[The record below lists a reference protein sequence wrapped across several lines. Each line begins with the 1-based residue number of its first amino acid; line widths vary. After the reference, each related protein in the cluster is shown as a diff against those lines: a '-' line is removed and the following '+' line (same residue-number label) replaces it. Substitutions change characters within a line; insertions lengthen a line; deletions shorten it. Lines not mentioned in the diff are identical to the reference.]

1 MKHWNPGAGAAAN
14 DVLDINEYKLLMRLR
29 ELFAT
34 FSMPN
39 KTPAADAVHVALLAD
54 QRSAGLQT
62 TALNSLTN
70 DQLIDAY
77 CHVVW
82 AVEHGNT
89 PTCQLPF
96 GTEARSRTKGT
107 LEIGAQTYVLDAGSP
122 GLHALETVRRD
133 AHGPN
138 LERLA
143 ASIARKTRK
152 LACRRLGVPIPV
164 HVVDANST
172 YLIQFAPLPEAG
184 NVVLQRN
191 VAETGADRFCA
202 ALPDQIEAFAKSI
215 VADMRNLWNRR
226 KEIGARVAEVRA
238 AALAGLPGG
247 EDADGRDSVKA
258 ITVDLSRTHDYPV
271 SLHVEYDTLDEAI
284 RPGTVID
291 FIPANFSL
299 EGRAWPAPR
308 STEYRREMRARLA
321 ALGATGMIDEIA
333 EAIAMAAPEGPAA
346 VLGRLATAYET
357 TALVPTRLGPLYATM
372 FWRDG
377 VIQAELSMPG
387 KLEWFYGRLELNG
400 VVPPAHAVR
409 TLPGRPV
416 ARVFDLPF
424 ETSALIKHVDMLEA
438 QRICLHLDPAERLV
452 NVETGVIWTDTSVDS
467 FSLRFG

>member
-1 MKHWNPGAGAAAN
+1 MKHWKPAAGVPAN
-14 DVLDINEYKLLMRLR
+14 DVLDINEYKLLTRLR
-29 ELFAT
+29 ELLAP

-82 AVEHGNT
+82 ALEHGNT

-107 LEIGAQTYVLDAGSP
+107 FEIGAQAYVLDAGSP
-122 GLHALETVRRD
+122 GLHPLETVRRD

-138 LERLA
+138 LERLQ

-152 LACRRLGVPIPV
+152 LACRRLGHPIPV
-164 HVVDANST
+164 HVVDADSS

-191 VAETGADRFCA
+191 ARETGADRFCA

-215 VADMRNLWNRR
+215 VADMRQLWDRR

-238 AALAGLPGG
+238 AALEGLAAG
-247 EDADGRDSVKA
+247 EHADGRDTVKA
-258 ITVDLSRTHDYPV
+258 ITVDLSMTRGHAV
-271 SLHVEYDTLDEAI
+271 SLYVEYESLDDAM

-291 FIPANFSL
+291 FVPAHFSFN
-299 EGRAWPAPR
+299 GRQWPAPR
-308 STEYRREMRARLA
+308 STEYRWDMLGRLRT
-321 ALGATGMIDEIA
+321 LGATGLIDEIA
-333 EAIAMAAPEGPAA
+333 EAIVKGAPEGAAA
-346 VLGRLATAYET
+346 VLGRLANGLET
-357 TALVPTRLGPLYATM
+357 TTTLPTAGGPLYATL

-387 KLEWFYGRLELNG
+387 RLEWYDGRLELSG
-400 VVPPAHAVR
+400 
-409 TLPGRPV
+409 V
-416 ARVFDLPF
+416 ARPKRGASALSGLSVASIFDLPF
-424 ETSALIKHVDMLEA
+424 QITAKIKSADMQEVDRIYLLI
-438 QRICLHLDPAERLV
+438 DPVEKLV
-452 NVETGVIWTDTSVDS
+452 NTETGAIWIDESVDN
-467 FSLRFG
+467 FFLRFG